1 MMEMVHEKYSTLL
14 IEFIGTALT
23 TILPSCS
30 SIVINAVIVTTV
42 VFVPK
47 KEGHLKNI
55 SYDFFH

>member
-1 MMEMVHEKYSTLL
+1 MEMVHEKYSTLL

-23 TILPSCS
+23 TILPICS

-42 VFVPK
+42 VFFPK
-47 KEGHLKNI
+47 KEGHLENI